1 MPDATASEPA
11 GDGIE
16 LLKAKV
22 ERRSR
27 AVPPPRNPRPVP
39 AADADPGDG
48 AALPEAPGVLGE
60 EGTVAARAG
69 DRPAASPVPAVTPA
83 RSTAASTGR
92 APQPARYATATAT
105 ATHNRPATQPDE
117 PLANLAVRV
126 RRSLD
131 ARLADLIHSLR
142 QDGVRTTKV
151 ELVELILWELPA
163 EPSPELRSPLADF
176 RVHAPREEPL

>member
-69 DRPAASPVPAVTPA
+69 DRRAASPVPAAAPA
-83 RSTAASTGR
+83 RSIATSTGR
-92 APQPARYATATAT
+92 APQPARYATATD
-105 ATHNRPATQPDE
+105 NRPVTQPDE

-151 ELVELILWELPA
+151 ELVELMLWELPA
-163 EPSPELRSPLADF
+163 EPSPELRSRLADF